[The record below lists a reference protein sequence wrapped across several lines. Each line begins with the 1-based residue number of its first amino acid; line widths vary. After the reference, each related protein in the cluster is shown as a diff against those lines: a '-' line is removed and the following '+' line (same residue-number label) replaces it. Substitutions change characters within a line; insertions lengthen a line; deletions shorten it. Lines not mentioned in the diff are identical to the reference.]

1 MEIVRDRTR
10 VPRPKN
16 FYIVNA
22 DSQDIM
28 VLNRYKTSSRHH
40 GQGQFKVP
48 EQVQPVVR
56 DSLEKLPRKFT
67 FAQSKD
73 PDKPWTS

>member
-1 MEIVRDRTR
+1 M
-10 VPRPKN
+10 PRAKN
-16 FYIVNA
+16 FYVVNA

-28 VLNRYKTSSRHH
+28 VLNRYKTSGHH

-48 EQVQPVVR
+48 EQVQLVVR
-56 DSLEKLPRKFT
+56 DSLEKVPRKYT
-67 FAQSKD
+67 FAQFKD